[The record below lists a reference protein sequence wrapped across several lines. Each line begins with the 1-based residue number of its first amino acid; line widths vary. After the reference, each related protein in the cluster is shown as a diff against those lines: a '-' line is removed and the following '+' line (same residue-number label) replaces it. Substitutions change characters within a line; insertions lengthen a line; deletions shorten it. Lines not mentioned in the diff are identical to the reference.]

1 MKGSVFKVPF
11 LCVSVNAYFDYLYRK
26 KTNFLRNGLVIKSTG
41 SWYTVETENGET
53 FECKIKGKFR
63 IKGIKN
69 TNPVTVGDHV
79 AFTLQN
85 VSADETKAKI
95 GLITAISERKNY
107 IIRRSIN
114 LSKQAHIIA
123 ANIDQAVLVV
133 TLEWPVTTT
142 TFIDRYLAS
151 AEAYRIPVLLVF
163 NKVDRYSEE
172 QKNKMHEL
180 ISVYEN
186 IGYGC
191 LETSAETGM
200 GLEDLKNAL
209 KDKTNVVNGHSGVGK
224 STLINRLQPGLNLKT
239 KEISDS
245 HKTGKHTTTYSEL
258 YKLSF
263 GGHIIDTPGIKA
275 FGMLEMEPWE
285 ISHYFVEIFKESE
298 NCQYNNC
305 SHTHEPGCA
314 VKAAVENGEI
324 AVSRFISYLGLL
336 EGDEKYRPA
345 F

>member
-1 MKGSVFKVPF
+1 LKE
-11 LCVSVNAYFDYLYRK
+11 
-26 KTNFLRNGLVIKSTG
+26 GLVIKSTG
-41 SWYTVETENGET
+41 SWYTVEDENGET

-69 TNPVTVGDHV
+69 TNPVAVGDRV
-79 AFTLQN
+79 GFTIQQ
-85 VSADETKAKI
+85 VSADEKDAKI

-133 TLEWPVTTT
+133 TMNFPVTTT

-151 AEAYRIPVLLVF
+151 AEAYRIPVLIVF
-163 NKVDRYSEE
+163 NKVDRYNSE
-172 QKNKMHEL
+172 QKEKMNQL
-180 ISVYEN
+180 KNLYEQ
-186 IGYGC
+186 IGYKC
-191 LETSAETGM
+191 LVTSAKSGLGM
-200 GLEDLKNAL
+200 NELEEAL

-224 STLINRLQPGLNLKT
+224 STLINILQPGLNLKT
-239 KEISDS
+239 MEISDS
-245 HKTGKHTTTYSEL
+245 HQTGKHTTTYSEL
-258 YKLSF
+258 FKLNF
-263 GGHIIDTPGIKA
+263 GGYIIDTPGIKA
-275 FGMLEMEPWE
+275 FGVLEMEPWE
-285 ISHYFVEIFKESE
+285 ISHYFVEIFKVSD

-314 VKAAVENGEI
+314 VKIAVENGEI
-324 AVSRFISYLGLL
+324 ATSRFISYLGLL
-336 EGDEKYRPA
+336 ENDEKYRQA